1 MKTALSLT
9 ALSIHQQKI
18 AFLALLSFL
27 ALC

>member
-1 MKTALSLT
+1 MRLALSVTALT
-9 ALSIHQQKI
+9 AHQRKV